1 MNSRGRTKQRS
12 STDILVRDQTKTTHA
27 HTSIDSVGRRVK
39 NSVPR
44 NKDIV
49 DLHSF
54 GWRHSLEARHNDWV
68 EAKRFIDACLE
79 VLELGHRKMVRLF
92 IIGLV
97 FVDLCLQ
104 LLQDVGVK
112 SKLV

>member
-1 MNSRGRTKQRS
+1 MTR
-12 STDILVRDQTKTTHA
+12 HA
-27 HTSIDSVGRRVK
+27 HTSIDSVGRGVEDGV
-39 NSVPR
+39 SG

-49 DLHSF
+49 DLYSF
-54 GWRHSLEARHNDWV
+54 RWRHSLEARHNDWV
-68 EAKRFIDACLE
+68 EAKGFINACLE

-104 LLQDVGVK
+104 LLQDVRVK
-112 SKLV
+112 SKLM